1 MTNEWPSRA
10 ISFSDEDP
18 TGSLAWSR
26 LHRRNRHPSVKR
38 HDYCLGSETETTM
51 LRDCPPDAK
60 ATLAL
65 IALSAI
71 CILGWLADLSL

>member
-1 MTNEWPSRA
+1 MA
-10 ISFSDEDP
+10 L
-18 TGSLAWSR
+18 TGHFFFRRVPNRFARSQP
-26 LHRRNRHPSVKR
+26 HHRNRHPSVKR
-38 HDYCLGSETETTM
+38 HDYCVGSETETTM

-71 CILGWLADLSL
+71 CILGWLADLGL

>member
-1 MTNEWPSRA
+1 
-10 ISFSDEDP
+10 
-18 TGSLAWSR
+18 
-26 LHRRNRHPSVKR
+26 
-38 HDYCLGSETETTM
+38 M

-71 CILGWLADLSL
+71 CILGWLADLGL